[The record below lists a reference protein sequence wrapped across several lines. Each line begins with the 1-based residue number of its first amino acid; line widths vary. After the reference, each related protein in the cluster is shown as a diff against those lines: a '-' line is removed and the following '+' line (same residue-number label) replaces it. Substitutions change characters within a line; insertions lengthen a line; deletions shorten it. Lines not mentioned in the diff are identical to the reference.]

1 LKTCAAMSQWYRRML
16 HSTDSSQRRCPAV
29 EHGKSQEPPPACC
42 QWGCLGL
49 GSWFFVSL
57 MVVSVSC
64 QRWLWSSGSSVCGC
78 LGLCTLFLLL
88 IQWYAALLCVRAKT
102 KTEECCNKLT
112 DVHIIQ
118 MTQVVH
124 EVKIVILHS
133 KGISVP
139 QRVPDALVDSAAAT

>member
-1 LKTCAAMSQWYRRML
+1 MFEQK
-16 HSTDSSQRRCPAV
+16 
-29 EHGKSQEPPPACC
+29 
-42 QWGCLGL
+42 
-49 GSWFFVSL
+49 
-57 MVVSVSC
+57 
-64 QRWLWSSGSSVCGC
+64 
-78 LGLCTLFLLL
+78 
-88 IQWYAALLCVRAKT
+88 